1 MRTLK
6 LTLAYDGTNYVG
18 WQRQANGVSVQ
29 EKVEEAFLPLMGD
42 GVSRPPTV
50 AGASR
55 TDAGVHALGQVASV
69 IAGFD
74 FAASA
79 VQRALNVRLPAD
91 IRVIGVVDAMPGFH
105 ARHHA
110 VSKSYRYRIATTP
123 VLSPF
128 DRFYVWHAPGGRDLD
143 AILPAKVQ
151 WKSHNY
157 NHLMEQPTLFYAT
170 CIILILMQV
179 DIAVATY
186 AAWAY
191 VGLRVLHS
199 LVQSLS
205 NRIRYRFGL
214 FLLASLCLVTLV
226 AIAVLALVLPM
237 L

>member
-1 MRTLK
+1 MEYHPLVGPVVA
-6 LTLAYDGTNYVG
+6 LLAWSIVMMLWMYAT
-18 WQRQANGVSVQ
+18 RIPAMI
-29 EKVEEAFLPLMGD
+29 A
-42 GVSRPPTV
+42 
-50 AGASR
+50 
-55 TDAGVHALGQVASV
+55 AGVDLK
-69 IAGFD
+69 
-74 FAASA
+74 
-79 VQRALNVRLPAD
+79 N
-91 IRVIGVVDAMPGFH
+91 RVGG
-105 ARHHA
+105 
-110 VSKSYRYRIATTP
+110 
-123 VLSPF
+123 
-128 DRFYVWHAPGGRDLD
+128 GGRDLD

-226 AIAVLALVLPM
+226 AIAVLALVLPI